1 MADWHVEWKWDGIR
15 SQLIHREGRTFLW
28 SRGEELVTDRFPE
41 ISALGALAG
50 EGVAIDGEIF
60 RGREGIEK
68 YFGYLNSAWEKFHIL
83 RDGFR
88 VSSDLVIMLGRLEGC
103 GKVSGVPVDA
113 SLGMVF
119 DFRGERISRIR
130 GYLDHREAL
139 RAAGLAQ

>member
-1 MADWHVEWKWDGIR
+1 MSEANVEIAKQAIEAFNKTDVEAFAA
-15 SQLIHREGRTFLW
+15 LTTPDFEW
-28 SRGEELVTDRFPE
+28 SP
-41 ISALGALAG
+41 SM
-50 EGVAIDGEIF
+50 VAIDGEIF

-68 YFGYLNSAWEKFHIL
+68 YFGHLNDAWEKFHIL

-88 VSSDLVIMLGRLEGC
+88 VSSELVIMLGRLEGC